1 MGGLN
6 GIVNWSLSGIMFL
19 TQAIWLRYMIAEALL
34 SREGCDRHIPDK
46 YLQ

>member
-19 TQAIWLRYMIAEALL
+19 TQAIWLRHMIAKDLL
-34 SREGCDRHIPDK
+34 SRKGCDSYIPDM